1 MKKTHRFSVWCIGL
15 LMTLIPQL
23 ILAQSMTVQG
33 TVTDEFGETL
43 IGVSVVVKGTT
54 RGTVTDYDGKYV
66 LESVPQNSTLEFSY
80 VGYKKQ
86 DVKVTKQVLNVTM
99 APDNQTLDEVV
110 VVAYGAQKKVTVT
123 GAVSNVNSKE
133 LMKSPSASLGNALAG
148 KLPGVQSVQYSGMPG
163 ADDPVIRVRGIGSL
177 NGAEPLVLVDG
188 VERSFSQLDPNE
200 VADISIL
207 KDASATAVFGVRGA
221 NGVILVTTKRG
232 EMGKPSVS
240 FSASAGLQTIT
251 RFIETT
257 NSYTYATAYNNAQLG
272 DGVAEANLKYS
283 PEAIQHFKDRDMLM
297 VYPDTN
303 WMDYIMKDAA
313 WQQQYNMSVSG
324 GSEKARYF
332 ISLGMLDQDGLFETF
347 NTDPESNFKYK
358 RYNYRA
364 NLDIDLTKLSSI
376 SVNIGGRLEN
386 RNIIGGGEQ
395 ELFRY
400 LQSALP
406 MAGYGIDDEGRQ
418 IIADPALVGEYG
430 INGLDYFYRLGY
442 VKESR
447 NALNLDLQYKLKL
460 DFITPGLDF
469 KIKGSY
475 NSNYTH
481 QKNRK
486 NGYGSGT
493 KYVATLVPDENG
505 VMQQVLRKQGTTW
518 PLPYG
523 ESRWGDR
530 NWYAEASLNYARRF
544 GEHNVG
550 ALLLY
555 NQSKTYYPWDREG
568 LYTSIPSGYVGLVGR
583 VTYDYKSKYMADF
596 NMGYN
601 GSENF
606 APGKRYGFFPS
617 ASIGWTPSEE
627 KFWEPIKKVV
637 SYMKIRASI
646 GQVGNDNMGGA
657 RFLYLP
663 GAYTFINGSSG
674 HNGNGTA
681 NFGTNNGNWL
691 PGAAEAT
698 AGNPDVTWEVAT
710 KQNYGVDMKFFNDR
724 LSLSADFFFEDR
736 KNILVSNASS
746 LPAIT
751 GQQATSI
758 NFGRVKNHG
767 YELTLRWD
775 DRIGEVHYSIAPSL
789 TYARNKII
797 EQAEVPQIYDH
808 LYRTGHPVGQPFGY
822 EFFEFYEP
830 GETEKRYQAA
840 YGAAM
845 PNQNADVKAGDCIYV
860 DLTGDGAI
868 DSNDQHAIGFTDIP
882 EYNAS
887 LNMSLSWKGF
897 DISMLW
903 IGASNVNRQL
913 DTYYRPQF
921 GSNNT
926 GALLQWVYDNSWRP
940 DHVEGATLP
949 RLTFANQAHNTYN
962 SSVWLIDAS
971 YIRLKN
977 AEIGY
982 TFKKIP
988 WLPQVGSVRLYATG
1002 YNLLTFTDFK
1012 ANDPEASG
1020 AAYGTFMKYPMTRV
1034 YNFGIKVNF

>member
-1 MKKTHRFSVWCIGL
+1 MEFLKRFALCISGLLLAIGL
-15 LMTLIPQL
+15 S
-23 ILAQSMTVQG
+23 AQEPSENITVKG
-33 TVTDEFGETL
+33 EVLTVKSDAV
-43 IGVSVVVKGTT
+43 IGAGVMLKGTT
-54 RGTVTDYDGKYV
+54 QGVVTDMNGEFTINVPANGVLQVSCIGYKTVDVNVDNRAKITITLAEDTELIDETVVVGYGTQRKITTTGSVTTTTGDRLQKSSSMNLSQGLAGRMSGVIVNNRSGEPGRDDAVMYIRGRSTLGDNSPLIIIDGIPGRGDEFSRMNGDEI
-66 LESVPQNSTLEFSY
+66 ESV
-80 VGYKKQ
+80 
-86 DVKVTKQVLNVTM
+86 
-99 APDNQTLDEVV
+99 
-110 VVAYGAQKKVTVT
+110 TV
-123 GAVSNVNSKE
+123 
-133 LMKSPSASLGNALAG
+133 
-148 KLPGVQSVQYSGMPG
+148 
-163 ADDPVIRVRGIGSL
+163 
-177 NGAEPLVLVDG
+177 
-188 VERSFSQLDPNE
+188 
-200 VADISIL
+200 L
-207 KDASATAVFGVRGA
+207 KDASAAIYGARSA

-232 EMGKPSVS
+232 QKGTAPTVQ
-240 FSASAGLQTIT
+240 FSYDLGLQQPTKMIEMADAVQFAEAYNASNAIT
-251 RFIETT
+251 GQPPQYQDYEIEAYRTGSDLVRYPNT
-257 NSYTYATAYNNAQLG
+257 NWWDELIKPVSAQHKYGVTLNGGNDRVTYFVSANGQMQDGIYYKSATKFNQVNVRSNIDVQVTDNFKIGFDMSARQQNKNYSAFPGQDYGIFYQTLRAFPTATAYYPNGLLRWG
-272 DGVAEANLKYS
+272 AN
-283 PEAIQHFKDRDMLM
+283 P
-297 VYPDTN
+297 V
-303 WMDYIMKDAA
+303 
-313 WQQQYNMSVSG
+313 
-324 GSEKARYF
+324 
-332 ISLGMLDQDGLFETF
+332 
-347 NTDPESNFKYK
+347 
-358 RYNYRA
+358 
-364 NLDIDLTKLSSI
+364 
-376 SVNIGGRLEN
+376 
-386 RNIIGGGEQ
+386 
-395 ELFRY
+395 
-400 LQSALP
+400 
-406 MAGYGIDDEGRQ
+406 
-418 IIADPALVGEYG
+418 ALVQDITGYDKTK
-430 INGLDYFYRLGY
+430 INTINTTITAKWD
-442 VKESR
+442 
-447 NALNLDLQYKLKL
+447 L
-460 DFITPGLDF
+460 DFITKGLSVEGHVAYDLVNSAN
-469 KIKGSY
+469 KSWQTPWEGYDY
-475 NSNYTH
+475 NEVTQEYDKKVYTEWAYPSLSQNAKAWNTLTMNAILNY
-481 QKNRK
+481 NRQFGDHNVSAMAGFEQSSEK
-486 NGYGSGT
+486 YEYFSAART
-493 KYVATLVPDENG
+493 KY
-505 VMQQVLRKQGTTW
+505 
-518 PLPYG
+518 
-523 ESRWGDR
+523 ESTAIDQLFAGSADQAYWKNSGS
-530 NWYAEASLNYARRF
+530 ASETARRSYF
-544 GEHNVG
+544 ARIG
-550 ALLLY
+550 
-555 NQSKTYYPWDREG
+555 
-568 LYTSIPSGYVGLVGR
+568 
-583 VTYDYKSKYMADF
+583 YDYKSKYMVQFIGRYD
-596 NMGYN
+596 

-606 APGKRYGFFPS
+606 AKDKRWGFFPS
-617 ASIGWTPSEE
+617 VSAGWRISEE
-627 KFWEPIKKVV
+627 GFMDGADWLTNL
-637 SYMKIRASI
+637 KIRGSY
-646 GQVGNDNMGGA
+646 GEQGNDKIDPFQYMTTYDYKTGVYYQQQLGGA
-657 RFLYLP
+657 SVSTIVP
-663 GAYTFINGSSG
+663 GTI
-674 HNGNGTA
+674 A
-681 NFGTNNGNWL
+681 NPN
-691 PGAAEAT
+691 
-698 AGNPDVTWEVAT
+698 VTWEVAT